1 MVCVSIL
8 YLLENTSCFL
18 AKSGLVKL
26 FATIQSWD
34 TWNKLLCWFLKGVCY
49 KTKIECME
57 IHVVCVGKGSRNAF
71 RWEHK
76 DKYRNTLLWENSV
89 GYEEVNITAI
99 DSVFHAFSFFFSLF
113 LFFFFLPVF
122 IVALSFVSFFFHF
135 FRSLKFGYFTA
146 VIFFIVF
153 IFCSIHFNLRISI
166 FLRACFTV
174 SKINFCF
181 SRSMVKPLTSDLQT
195 RSEYIWVTYGW
206 ATSIYGRQ
214 KSAHKCHTND
224 IRNIT
229 LCEAFGVFWL

>member
-34 TWNKLLCWFLKGVCY
+34 TWNKLLCWFLKSVCY

-89 GYEEVNITAI
+89 GNEEVNITAI

-113 LFFFFLPVF
+113 LFFLLLLFH
-122 IVALSFVSFFFHF
+122 SFHF
-135 FRSLKFGYFTA
+135 FFTFFVLSSLATLLLLYFLLFL
-146 VIFFIVF
+146 FFVPF
-153 IFCSIHFNLRISI
+153 ISI
-166 FLRACFTV
+166 CAFQ
-174 SKINFCF
+174 F
-181 SRSMVKPLTSDLQT
+181 SYALVLP
-195 RSEYIWVTYGW
+195 
-206 ATSIYGRQ
+206 
-214 KSAHKCHTND
+214 
-224 IRNIT
+224 
-229 LCEAFGVFWL
+229 